1 MSPKGL
7 NEIHSQLFDELQE
20 YPFEAN
26 DVNLSLDKVGGC
38 LYIHVG
44 KLLR

>member
-1 MSPKGL
+1 MKFMVNSL
-7 NEIHSQLFDELQE
+7 MNCRNIS
-20 YPFEAN
+20 FEAN

-38 LYIHVG
+38 ILYIG